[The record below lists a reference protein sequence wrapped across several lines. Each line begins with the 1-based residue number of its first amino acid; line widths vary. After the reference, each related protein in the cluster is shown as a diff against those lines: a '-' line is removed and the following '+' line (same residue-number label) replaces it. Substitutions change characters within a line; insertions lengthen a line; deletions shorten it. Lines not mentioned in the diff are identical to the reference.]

1 MGNDVVYPSVTSL
14 RAILSTS
21 VSHDDPSPDG
31 GSGAD
36 LEAEFEAFFAAHHDA
51 VLRSLTASAGND
63 HDAAVDATQ
72 DAFIKAHARWSTI
85 RTYDQPESWVR
96 RIAINTSRDRR
107 RSDQRRRDREAA
119 VDVTAAV
126 VHADIAGTERVDAD
140 AAIGELLDELP
151 ARQREI
157 AALYYVDDRSV
168 DEIADELGISAG
180 TVKSQLAE
188 ARARLR
194 RAHQG

>member
-14 RAILSTS
+14 VAVLSTT
-21 VSHDDPSPDG
+21 VSHDDPSPDD
-31 GSGAD
+31 GSGTD
-36 LEAEFEAFFAAHHDA
+36 LDAEFEAFFAAHHDA
-51 VLRSLTASAGND
+51 VLRSLTAAAGND

-96 RIAINTSRDRR
+96 RIAINTSRDRH

-119 VDVTAAV
+119 VDATAV

>member
-1 MGNDVVYPSVTSL
+1 MS
-14 RAILSTS
+14 R
-21 VSHDDPSPDG
+21 DDAFSDD
-31 GSGAD
+31 GSGNG
-36 LEAEFEAFFAAHHDA
+36 LEAEFEAFFTTHHDA
-51 VLRSLTASAGND
+51 VLRSLTAVTGND

-85 RTYDQPESWVR
+85 RTYDQPEAWVR

-107 RSDQRRRDREAA
+107 RSDRRRRDREVAVDARAA
-119 VDVTAAV
+119 VR
-126 VHADIAGTERVDAD
+126 ADSVGTEGIDAD
-140 AAIGELLDELP
+140 AAMGEMLDELP

-157 AALYYVDDRSV
+157 ASMYYVDDRSV
-168 DEIADELGISAG
+168 EEIADSLGISAG

-194 RAHQG
+194 RSHRG

>member
-1 MGNDVVYPSVTSL
+1 MSRDEAFP
-14 RAILSTS
+14 
-21 VSHDDPSPDG
+21 DDG
-31 GSGAD
+31 TGTD
-36 LEAEFEAFFAAHHDA
+36 LEAEFEAFFATHHDA
-51 VLRSLTASAGND
+51 VLRSLTAAAGNN

-85 RTYDQPESWVR
+85 RTYDQPEAWVR

-107 RSDQRRRDREAA
+107 RSDRRRRDREAA
-119 VDVTAAV
+119 VEATDAV
-126 VHADIAGTERVDAD
+126 RGGIAGTEDIDAD
-140 AAIGELLDELP
+140 AAMREMLDELP

-157 AALYYVDDRSV
+157 AASYYVDDHSV
-168 DEIADELGISAG
+168 DAIADALGISAG

-194 RAHQG
+194 RSRQS